1 MRVTKPSR
9 KTKLIRSQRGRRTR
23 TKSRPVPET
32 MRAVAIDRYGGPEVL
47 TVHELPVPELAP
59 NEVLIAV
66 HTAGVGGW
74 DADIRDGWN
83 PGGRIQFPLVLGTDG
98 SGTIAQVGSRVRRF
112 KAGDRVYS
120 YTWNNPKG
128 GFYAE
133 YVAVHMDNTARFPD
147 PPLDLKH
154 AGAVPVTGLTALQG
168 IGDHLNVKTGE
179 NVMIHGASGA
189 VGTLAIQFA
198 KERGA
203 KVLAVASGRD
213 GVTLVERLGADLAV
227 DGHRDDFVEAAFA
240 FAPKGVDAVLVL
252 GSGDSVPRCLDVLRQ
267 GGRLAYPNGVEPA
280 LEKRRGLK
288 IISYDAKAGA
298 REFEKLST
306 AIKKARLKVPIA
318 AEFPLEDAAKA
329 HQRIEQGHVLG
340 KIILRVR
347 G

>member
-1 MRVTKPSR
+1 
-9 KTKLIRSQRGRRTR
+9 
-23 TKSRPVPET
+23 
-32 MRAVAIDRYGGPEVL
+32 MRAIAIDRYGGPEVL

-59 NEVLIAV
+59 NEALIAV
-66 HTAGVGGW
+66 HIAGVGGW

-83 PGGRIQFPLVLGTDG
+83 PGGRIQFPLVLGSDG

-120 YTWNNPKG
+120 YTWNSPKG

-133 YVAVHMDNTARFPD
+133 YVAVHMDNTTRFPD

-168 IGDHLNVKTGE
+168 IGDHLDVKTGE
-179 NVMIHGASGA
+179 TVMIHGASGA

-252 GSGDSVPRCLDVLRQ
+252 GSGDSVPRCLDVLRK

-288 IISYDAKAGA
+288 IIPYDAKAGV
-298 REFEKLST
+298 REFERLNT
-306 AIKKARLKVPIA
+306 VIKKARLKVPIA
-318 AEFPLEDAAKA
+318 AEFSLEEAAKA

>member
-1 MRVTKPSR
+1 
-9 KTKLIRSQRGRRTR
+9 
-23 TKSRPVPET
+23 
-32 MRAVAIDRYGGPEVL
+32 MRAIAIDRYGGPEFL

-83 PGGRIQFPLVLGTDG
+83 PGGRIQFPLVLGSDG

-120 YTWNNPKG
+120 YTWNSPKG

-168 IGDHLNVKTGE
+168 IGDHLDVQTGE

-198 KERGA
+198 KGRGA

-267 GGRLAYPNGVEPA
+267 GGRLAFPNGVEPA

-288 IISYDAKAGA
+288 IIPYDAKAGV
-298 REFEKLST
+298 REFEKLNT
-306 AIKKARLKVPIA
+306 VIKKARLKVPIA
-318 AEFPLEDAAKA
+318 AEFALEDAAKA
-329 HQRIEQGHVLG
+329 HRRIKQGHVLG

>member
-1 MRVTKPSR
+1 
-9 KTKLIRSQRGRRTR
+9 
-23 TKSRPVPET
+23 

-154 AGAVPVTGLTALQG
+154 AGAVPVTGLTAFRESA
-168 IGDHLNVKTGE
+168 TTSTFRP
-179 NVMIHGASGA
+179 AS
-189 VGTLAIQFA
+189 T
-198 KERGA
+198 
-203 KVLAVASGRD
+203 
-213 GVTLVERLGADLAV
+213 
-227 DGHRDDFVEAAFA
+227 
-240 FAPKGVDAVLVL
+240 
-252 GSGDSVPRCLDVLRQ
+252 
-267 GGRLAYPNGVEPA
+267 
-280 LEKRRGLK
+280 
-288 IISYDAKAGA
+288 
-298 REFEKLST
+298 
-306 AIKKARLKVPIA
+306 
-318 AEFPLEDAAKA
+318 
-329 HQRIEQGHVLG
+329 
-340 KIILRVR
+340 
-347 G
+347 

>member
-1 MRVTKPSR
+1 
-9 KTKLIRSQRGRRTR
+9 
-23 TKSRPVPET
+23 

-47 TVHELPVPELAP
+47 KVHELPVPGLAP

-83 PGGRIQFPLVLGTDG
+83 PGGRIQFPLVLGSDG

-120 YTWNNPKG
+120 YTWKNPKG

-133 YVAVHMDNTARFPD
+133 YVAVHMDNTASFPD

-168 IGDHLNVKTGE
+168 IGDHLDVQTGE
-179 NVMIHGASGA
+179 TVMIHGASGA

-288 IISYDAKAGA
+288 IIPYDAKAGV
-298 REFEKLST
+298 REFEKLNVV
-306 AIKKARLKVPIA
+306 IKKARLKVPIA
-318 AEFPLEDAAKA
+318 AEFPLEEAAKA

>member
-1 MRVTKPSR
+1 
-9 KTKLIRSQRGRRTR
+9 
-23 TKSRPVPET
+23 
-32 MRAVAIDRYGGPEVL
+32 MRAVAINRHGRTEVL
-47 TVHELPVPELAP
+47 TMQELPVPEVGP
-59 NEVLIAV
+59 REVLIAV

-74 DADIRDGWN
+74 DADIRDGWS
-83 PGGRIQFPLVLGTDG
+83 PGGRIHFPLVLGTDG
-98 SGTIAQVGSRVRRF
+98 SGTIAQIGSRVRRF
-112 KAGDRVYS
+112 KTGDRVYG
-120 YTWNNPKG
+120 YTWNSPKG

-133 YVAVHMDNTARFPD
+133 YVAVHMDHAARIPD
-147 PPLDLKH
+147 PPLDMKH
-154 AGAVPVTGLTALQG
+154 AGAVAVTGLTALQG
-168 IGDHLNVKTGE
+168 IADHLDVQTGE
-179 NVMIHGASGA
+179 HVMIHGASGA

-227 DGHRDDFVEAAFA
+227 DGHGDDFIEAAFA

-288 IISYDAKAGA
+288 IVAYDAEASV
-298 REFEKLST
+298 REFERLNT
-306 AIKKARLKVPIA
+306 AIKKGYAQVPIA
-318 AEFPLEDAAKA
+318 AEFPFEDAAQA
-329 HQRIEQGHVLG
+329 HRRVEQGHVLG

>member
-1 MRVTKPSR
+1 
-9 KTKLIRSQRGRRTR
+9 LIRSQRGRRTR
-23 TKSRPVPET
+23 TKSRPALET
-32 MRAVAIDRYGGPEVL
+32 MRAVAIDHYGGPEVL

-98 SGTIAQVGSRVRRF
+98 SGTIAQLGSRVRRF

-120 YTWNNPKG
+120 YTWNSPKG

-168 IGDHLNVKTGE
+168 IGDHLDVDTGE

-288 IISYDAKAGA
+288 IIPYDAKVGA
-298 REFEKLST
+298 REFEKLNN
-306 AIKKARLKVPIA
+306 AMKKAHLQVPIA
-318 AEFPLEDAAKA
+318 AEFPLEEAAKA

>member
-1 MRVTKPSR
+1 
-9 KTKLIRSQRGRRTR
+9 
-23 TKSRPVPET
+23 
-32 MRAVAIDRYGGPEVL
+32 MRAVAIDRYGGPEFL

-83 PGGRIQFPLVLGTDG
+83 PGGRIQFPLVLGSDG

-120 YTWNNPKG
+120 YTWNSPKG

-133 YVAVHMDNTARFPD
+133 YVAVHMDNTAGFPD

-168 IGDHLNVKTGE
+168 IGDHLDVQTGE
-179 NVMIHGASGA
+179 IVMIHGASGA

-227 DGHRDDFVEAAFA
+227 DGHRDDFVEAAFT

-288 IISYDAKAGA
+288 IIPYDAKAGV
-298 REFEKLST
+298 REFEKLNT
-306 AIKKARLKVPIA
+306 AIKKARLKMPIA
-318 AEFPLEDAAKA
+318 AEFSLEDAAKA

>member
-1 MRVTKPSR
+1 
-9 KTKLIRSQRGRRTR
+9 
-23 TKSRPVPET
+23 

-133 YVAVHMDNTARFPD
+133 YVAVHMDNAARFPD

-168 IGDHLNVKTGE
+168 IGDHLDVQTGE

-203 KVLAVASGRD
+203 KVLAIASGRD

-288 IISYDAKAGA
+288 IIPYDAKAGV
-298 REFEKLST
+298 REFEKLNT

-318 AEFPLEDAAKA
+318 AEFPLEEAAKA

>member
-1 MRVTKPSR
+1 
-9 KTKLIRSQRGRRTR
+9 
-23 TKSRPVPET
+23 
-32 MRAVAIDRYGGPEVL
+32 MRAVAIDRYGGPEFL
-47 TVHELPVPELAP
+47 TVHELPVPGLAP

-83 PGGRIQFPLVLGTDG
+83 PGGRIQFPLVLGSDG

-120 YTWNNPKG
+120 YTWNSPKG

-168 IGDHLNVKTGE
+168 IGDHLDVQTGE

-267 GGRLAYPNGVEPA
+267 GGRLAFPNGVEPA

-288 IISYDAKAGA
+288 IIPYDAKAGV
-298 REFEKLST
+298 REFEKLNT
-306 AIKKARLKVPIA
+306 AIKKARLKMPIA
-318 AEFPLEDAAKA
+318 AEFSLEDAAKA

>member
-1 MRVTKPSR
+1 
-9 KTKLIRSQRGRRTR
+9 
-23 TKSRPVPET
+23 
-32 MRAVAIDRYGGPEVL
+32 
-47 TVHELPVPELAP
+47 
-59 NEVLIAV
+59 
-66 HTAGVGGW
+66 VGGW

-98 SGTIAQVGSRVRRF
+98 SGTIVQLGSRVRRF

-120 YTWNNPKG
+120 YTWNSPKG

-168 IGDHLNVKTGE
+168 IGDHLDVDTGE
-179 NVMIHGASGA
+179 KVMIHGASGA

-213 GVTLVERLGADLAV
+213 GVTLVEHLGADQAV

-288 IISYDAKAGA
+288 IIAYDAKAGV
-298 REFEKLST
+298 REFEKLNT

-318 AEFPLEDAAKA
+318 AEFPLEEAAEA

>member
-1 MRVTKPSR
+1 
-9 KTKLIRSQRGRRTR
+9 
-23 TKSRPVPET
+23 
-32 MRAVAIDRYGGPEVL
+32 MRAVAIDRYGGPEFL
-47 TVHELPVPELAP
+47 TVHELPVPGLAP

-83 PGGRIQFPLVLGTDG
+83 PGGRIQFPLVLGSDG

-120 YTWNNPKG
+120 YTWNSPKG

-168 IGDHLNVKTGE
+168 IGDHLDVQTGE
-179 NVMIHGASGA
+179 TVMIHGASGA

-267 GGRLAYPNGVEPA
+267 GGRLAFPNGVEPA

-288 IISYDAKAGA
+288 IIPYDAKAGV
-298 REFEKLST
+298 REFEKLNT
-306 AIKKARLKVPIA
+306 VIKKARLKVPIA
-318 AEFPLEDAAKA
+318 AEFALEDAAKA
-329 HQRIEQGHVLG
+329 HRRIKQGHVLG